1 MHKDKEGVYVYSLAD
16 FTAQQ
21 GVRDTTDIMEKY
33 RKGVLGALPDP
44 DLINSLLNIKGNEKG
59 GVTDDK

>member
-1 MHKDKEGVYVYSLAD
+1 MYSLTE
-16 FTAQQ
+16 FTAKQ

-44 DLINSLLNIKGNEKG
+44 ELIHSLLSTKGTQMDTGN
-59 GVTDDK
+59 